1 MACLSMVDTDG
12 KLFGGKSSKYEAVGG
27 TNTGTCQHGEH
38 GLRNHRHIDH
48 HQITHLHAMPHQNP
62 RQPGHLQ
69 TGVWKVNF
77 MDTLHLQTRGK
88 SEILKYQFIKTTES
102 VH

>member
-12 KLFGGKSSKYEAVGG
+12 ELFGGKSSKYEAVGG
-27 TNTGTCQHGEH
+27 TNTGTCQHGKH

-48 HQITHLHAMPHQNP
+48 HQITHLHAMPHQNS

-69 TGVWKVNF
+69 TGVQKLNF
-77 MDTLHLQTRGK
+77 MDTYTTWSQK
-88 SEILKYQFIKTTES
+88 S
-102 VH
+102 